1 MKQKL
6 RILLLLSICLFTLL
20 SCTQPTNNNPSSDY
34 TYVRFQN
41 LCTYYGAQWAV
52 SYGVKFGDAVHDS
65 SLGYASA
72 TKYYPITK
80 GTYSVM
86 GKTANGTWITISN
99 GSMSSPSSSGKYT
112 LSMQGDWVY
121 GTITFSLI
129 QDN

>member
-1 MKQKL
+1 
-6 RILLLLSICLFTLL
+6 
-20 SCTQPTNNNPSSDY
+20 
-34 TYVRFQN
+34 
-41 LCTYYGAQWAV
+41 
-52 SYGVKFGDAVHDS
+52 
-65 SLGYASA
+65 
-72 TKYYPITK
+72 
-80 GTYSVM
+80 M